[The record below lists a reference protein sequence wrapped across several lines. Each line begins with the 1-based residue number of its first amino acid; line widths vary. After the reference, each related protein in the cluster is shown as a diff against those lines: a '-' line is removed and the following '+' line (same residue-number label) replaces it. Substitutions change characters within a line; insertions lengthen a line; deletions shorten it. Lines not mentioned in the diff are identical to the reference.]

1 MVKDLPYFLDE
12 EDNFCR
18 KHSDYGEMFW
28 DPEIEEMSEIGINDQ
43 LNYLKDRI
51 FSRTR
56 DTIHEPLGRECDLGL
71 TDAQRVLLRLLYCQH
86 SYIFRDDYYYEGI
99 TDFVSNLFDSLDDL
113 VRKAPVNTDPILYR
127 YCVEYDM
134 SEMVVG
140 DVITIPHNLTCT
152 NCEWGQEQTKNVY
165 VITPLSPQETK
176 AHNLFEIYNHG
187 DENQVDF
194 LRGSRF
200 IVERIEDTEG
210 TAYKKFYLREIL

>member
-18 KHSDYGEMFW
+18 KHPDYGEMFW

-99 TDFVSNLFDSLDDL
+99 TDFVSNLFDTLDDL

-152 NCEWGQEQTKNVY
+152 NYDWGQEEYKNVY
-165 VITPLSPQETK
+165 VINPLNREETK
-176 AHNLFEIYNHG
+176 AHNLFEIYRHG
-187 DENQVDF
+187 DENQVEF
-194 LRGSRF
+194 LRGSKF
-200 IVERIEDTEG
+200 IVETIHDTEG
-210 TAYKKFYLREIL
+210 TAYKKFYLREIP